1 MKNIKNLLKRVS
13 VVAVICLAYRLKLI
27 PGLICVLTIVVCN
40 VFLEKQDRIKKQ
52 YLAKYN
58 DVVLYMEQMIY
69 SFKKQPKIK
78 MALLD
83 AQKVSSIEMR
93 EVIEEAIVN
102 IDSNKSANIYEDA
115 LAIIEKEYNC
125 GRIKSL
131 HKFIIKI
138 ENYGG
143 NYETYIDILLEDI
156 KNWSDRT
163 LTFIR
168 NVDRTRRNVLIS
180 IASTLITC
188 GFMAYLIPIIAIIN
202 IIEHTCGFMAYLIP
216 KDYKF
221 TEHGLYQVCSM
232 ILIMA
237 MIFTYLAITKR
248 LNFDWLKEERA
259 LPDNMVIKYYALVE
273 KGYNNISDLS
283 FMERINYKK
292 AKKRLEREIYKIFP
306 DWIRDVAINL
316 QNDTVQSAIEGS
328 YEDTPFIL
336 KRPVRKLLIDFE
348 RYPVGIE
355 PYDNVLKEFDLP
367 DVKSSVKMF
376 YSINELGREQST
388 KQIGAIIDRNNKL
401 SGQTEEMKN
410 KDRIGIAAMY
420 SVIPMFL
427 GVLKIIVDMLLM
439 ILVFTSSISE
449 VVK

>member
-69 SFKKQPKIK
+69 SFKKQPKIR

-93 EVIEEAIVN
+93 
-102 IDSNKSANIYEDA
+102 
-115 LAIIEKEYNC
+115 AIIEKEYNC

-180 IASTLITC
+180 IASTLI
-188 GFMAYLIPIIAIIN
+188 
-202 IIEHTCGFMAYLIP
+202 TCGFMAYLIP